1 MRQGTKSNRK
11 YLHFIK
17 MNSVL
22 IIHNI
27 RDKMNEHEHPQK
39 HENMNISHVLFFST
53 ENKVYIS
60 CGLDIPLNKET

>member
-17 MNSVL
+17 MNSIL

-27 RDKMNEHEHPQK
+27 HDEMNEHEHPYK
-39 HENMNISHVLFFST
+39 HENMNISHVLFFYR
-53 ENKVYIS
+53 K
-60 CGLDIPLNKET
+60 